1 MNRADQYAV
10 SFEPEHCRIGGVR
23 YHWLICLAK
32 KPDELVSWGNAQTL
46 EMAERAAQDELKDL
60 CSGLTQG
67 GRVLHRLTRRPMGS
81 RIVPRQRQE
90 PGTHKRPSPPAITV
104 ARKS

>member
-10 SFEPEHCRIGGVR
+10 SIEPEHCRIGGVR

-46 EMAERAAQDELKDL
+46 EMAEHAAQDELKDL

-67 GRVLHRLTRRPMGS
+67 GRVRHHLTRRSLARRSFPASAKSPEPADDS
-81 RIVPRQRQE
+81 R
-90 PGTHKRPSPPAITV
+90 HPA
-104 ARKS
+104 